1 MSSMYADARGAH
13 PPSRPPTHAPTRAWP
28 PTPARAGDRIDG
40 VSTHVI
46 SQPNDPQAVVPGSD
60 EHGSLVRSLSTTLP
74 SALGNLLATIVVLV
88 SLVLGI
94 WSLVATWSGHAG
106 SFLPFFQV
114 TVAAT
119 VVSLNALYARRTFS
133 YVITL
138 IGAILWLWVSVMPL
152 LPFFQVLLQA
162 ITVVI
167 MLGGVVFSTAAVRL
181 SKQPRF

>member
-1 MSSMYADARGAH
+1 VENARRGH
-13 PPSRPPTHAPTRAWP
+13 GLGTTW
-28 PTPARAGDRIDG
+28 ARCNTACGELLQTIVAGGRIDD

-46 SQPNDPQAVVPGSD
+46 SQPNEQQRDTVADD

-74 SALGNLLATIVVLV
+74 TALGNLLATLVVLV
-88 SLVLGI
+88 SLVVGV
-94 WSLVATWSGHAG
+94 WSLVATWSGNADA
-106 SFLPFFQV
+106 FLPFFQV
-114 TVAAT
+114 SVAAT

-138 IGAILWLWVSVMPL
+138 IGAILWLWVSVTPFA
-152 LPFFQVLLQA
+152 PFFQVLLQA

-167 MLGGVVFSTAAVRL
+167 MLAGVVFSTAAVRL

>member
-1 MSSMYADARGAH
+1 VHNALRRL
-13 PPSRPPTHAPTRAWP
+13 PP
-28 PTPARAGDRIDG
+28 GGRIDG

-46 SQPNDPQAVVPGSD
+46 SQPNEHQREVVGSD
-60 EHGSLVRSLSTTLP
+60 EHGTLVRSLSTTLP
-74 SALGNLLATIVVLV
+74 SALGNLLATLVVLV
-88 SLVLGI
+88 SLVIGV
-94 WSLVATWSGHAG
+94 WSLVATWTGNAD

-138 IGAILWLWVSVMPL
+138 IGAILWLWVSVTPFT
-152 LPFFQVLLQA
+152 PFFQVVLQA
-162 ITVVI
+162 ITVTI
-167 MLGGVVFSTAAVRL
+167 MLAGVVFSAAAVRL